1 MRLQSVCWVERSSD
15 VPETNLLLI
24 TLTTVTAYVL
34 SSGCAWVR
42 PYSATSSLPPCL
54 ITVKTGMVKYAE
66 CHISTK
72 WWGQGSNPGWVQ
84 ITNVLVRSLPVQHHP
99 WPGTSTGSTEPWTA
113 TWAVTALSHDDDRQ
127 ESLGFYEQCGRCTAG
142 EGYDLSEEVACQRVV
157 ENRPEARA
165 GQLPKRPIR
174 REWAP
179 FQCAWEER
187 GRTHE
192 QFKRENQQDLETG

>member
-54 ITVKTGMVKYAE
+54 ITVKTGMVKYAQ

-84 ITNVLVRSLPVQHHP
+84 ITNVLVCSLPVQHHP

-113 TWAVTALSHDDDRQ
+113 TWAVTALSHDDDR
-127 ESLGFYEQCGRCTAG
+127 GV
-142 EGYDLSEEVACQRVV
+142 SEELLLGKSRPRTCKTGWRSRGSPKFTGSVVSVSHLSLAGKAGLALLWGWVTPAPVASSYGSHI
-157 ENRPEARA
+157 A
-165 GQLPKRPIR
+165 
-174 REWAP
+174 
-179 FQCAWEER
+179 
-187 GRTHE
+187 
-192 QFKRENQQDLETG
+192 